1 MQHNRECGLCC
12 GSVLTLIKEPEVAAN
27 LGKTRLDEAVDAG
40 AQKVLA
46 LCPCCEFQLR
56 VSAEKKQL
64 PVEVVDLAHFT
75 AEALGFTYLDSGAMY
90 RCVALAALERGVD
103 VDDEEALAKLARSL
117 NIELCGSVSMDAHD
131 VSEAIRAPEVSAAAS
146 RVSVHPGVRE
156 AMVERQRELIESGDY
171 VAEGRDIGTVVSPDS
186 PLKIFLTASDE
197 ERARRRAAETGEDF
211 ESVLDAQ
218 RRRDARDSEREHGAM
233 RAAADAVEL
242 DTTGFSLEQVVA
254 RVVALARE
262 RGLA

>member
-1 MQHNRECGLCC
+1 MVIAIDG
-12 GSVLTLIKEPEVAAN
+12 P
-27 LGKTRLDEAVDAG
+27 AG
-40 AQKVLA
+40 AGKSTVA
-46 LCPCCEFQLR
+46 RAVASE
-56 VSAEKKQL
+56 
-64 PVEVVDLAHFT
+64 
-75 AEALGFTYLDSGAMY
+75 LGLTYLDSGAMY
-90 RCVALAALERGVD
+90 RCVALAALAAGAD
-103 VDDEEALAKLARSL
+103 LDDGAALGDLARGL
-117 NIELCGSVSMDAHD
+117 EIELEGTRVELDGSD
-131 VSEAIRAPEVSAAAS
+131 VGERIRTPEVTAAAS
-146 RVSVHPGVRE
+146 RVSVHPQVRE
-156 AMVERQRELIESGDY
+156 AMVARQRLLIAAGRY